1 MGFASLTVRARPSSC
16 DPFNCVIAL
25 SASSSDIVTKPK
37 PFERPVS
44 RSVMM
49 LTASTVPQCAKASLT
64 SFSVVWKERFPTNNF
79 FDNFIHLTCK
89 ETSGTFAVGINK
101 QSITGQ
107 DQEAAEQLKFSDLI
121 IADPILH
128 ENDPLWGKNSYSRG
142 NSVLPRPTCCRP
154 WRLHNRRRWRGAIRK
169 DEKWRQVR
177 NSNYAWWV
185 RRSRVAV

>member
-128 ENDPLWGKNSYSRG
+128 ERRSSVGKKLLLQRKFCAAPAD
-142 NSVLPRPTCCRP
+142 VLPP
-154 WRLHNRRRWRGAIRK
+154 WRLHNRRRWRGPSARMK
-169 DEKWRQVR
+169 SGDR
-177 NSNYAWWV
+177 
-185 RRSRVAV
+185 

>member
-1 MGFASLTVRARPSSC
+1 MGFASLTVRARPSRC
-16 DPFNCVIAL
+16 DPFDCVIAL

-64 SFSVVWKERFPTNNF
+64 SFSVVEKERFPTNNF

-121 IADPILH
+121 IADQYYTKTILSG
-128 ENDPLWGKNSYSRG
+128 EKTLTPEEILCCLGRRAADPGVYIT
-142 NSVLPRPTCCRP
+142 VVD
-154 WRLHNRRRWRGAIRK
+154 GAGP
-169 DEKWRQVR
+169 
-177 NSNYAWWV
+177 SHG
-185 RRSRVAV
+185 

>member
-1 MGFASLTVRARPSSC
+1 FTIGFASLTVRARPSSC
-16 DPFNCVIAL
+16 DPFICPIAL

-44 RSVMM
+44 RSVIM
-49 LTASTVPQCAKASLT
+49 LTASTTPHFEKASVT

-79 FDNFIHLTCK
+79 FDNLVYLTCK
-89 ETSGTFAVGINK
+89 ETSGTFAVGIKK

-128 ENDPLWGKNSYSRG
+128 
-142 NSVLPRPTCCRP
+142 
-154 WRLHNRRRWRGAIRK
+154 
-169 DEKWRQVR
+169 
-177 NSNYAWWV
+177 
-185 RRSRVAV
+185 